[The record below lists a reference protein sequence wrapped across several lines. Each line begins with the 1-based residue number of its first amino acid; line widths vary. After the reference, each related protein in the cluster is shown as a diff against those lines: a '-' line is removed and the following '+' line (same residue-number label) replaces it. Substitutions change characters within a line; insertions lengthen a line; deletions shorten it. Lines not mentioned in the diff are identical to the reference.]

1 MNIKVV
7 VVGKI
12 KEKYF
17 TAAIKEY
24 EKRLSRF
31 CKFSLV
37 EVRDEKA
44 PESLSSAE
52 MEQVMEK
59 EGDRILA
66 KVSDREFVFA
76 LAIKGK
82 ELTSEA
88 FAAQIKDLTTYGHS
102 DLTFIIGGSLGLA
115 PAVLQRADFSLSFGK
130 FTLPHQLM
138 RVVLCE
144 QIYRAFMI
152 NSNSP
157 YHK

>member
-1 MNIKVV
+1 MNIKLV
-7 VVGKI
+7 VVGKL

-17 TAAIKEY
+17 AAAIAEY
-24 EKRLSRF
+24 QKRLSRF
-31 CKFSLV
+31 CKV
-37 EVRDEKA
+37 KMIEVRDEKA

-52 MEQVMEK
+52 MEQVQAK

-66 KVSDREFVFA
+66 KVSEREYVFA
-76 LAIKGK
+76 LAINGT
-82 ELTSEA
+82 ERTSEA
-88 FAAQIKDLTTYGHS
+88 FAQQIKDLTTYGHS

-115 PAVLQRADFSLSFGK
+115 PAVLKRADDQLSFGK